1 MPRAGPLPLLARQML
16 LCLRIY
22 LDTAFFND
30 LQNKFGGCTDSN
42 ACKFSRGLRA
52 GRAGNRTAPW
62 QTGRK
67 RKASAQIQQTT
78 AASAGGISALMLATA
93 GCSVTQEREASS
105 PTVWAERTPLSAIET
120 AFAALD
126 AASAGNAALK
136 KPKTQ
141 GSCSDL
147 EYSFLNSSCST
158 MHKKHVR
165 LTHNRVATFIV
176 GRHGAAE
183 PPAQPATVGER
194 EGLPSSNHVSTNSSG
209 PPRRS
214 VTAAVKAN
222 ENKREKR

>member
-42 ACKFSRGLRA
+42 ACKFSRDLRA

-105 PTVWAERTPLSAIET
+105 PTEWAERHRSERDRVWPLVGL
-120 AFAALD
+120 ALRWQPSISVGTLSD
-126 AASAGNAALK
+126 R
-136 KPKTQ
+136 Q
-141 GSCSDL
+141 GLAHCLRVCPDTLGRITKFS
-147 EYSFLNSSCST
+147 
-158 MHKKHVR
+158 KH
-165 LTHNRVATFIV
+165 
-176 GRHGAAE
+176 E
-183 PPAQPATVGER
+183 P
-194 EGLPSSNHVSTNSSG
+194 N
-209 PPRRS
+209 
-214 VTAAVKAN
+214 
-222 ENKREKR
+222 